1 MACNFCCDLKNEMVF
16 MSSYFYEQRDR
27 ASIKF
32 FPRQRPLLLHYRF
45 TRTKL
50 PATRITFTTPRL
62 IRYVKCLC
70 GYFPFCL
77 NLIFLRSRI
86 ITQYIG
92 RHVPSEKRGY
102 ETRWFYDAVVTESIF
117 LMGIDSR
124 TRSREE
130 HFISDI
136 VRKCVSNVEDIN

>member
-1 MACNFCCDLKNEMVF
+1 MSSIF
-16 MSSYFYEQRDR
+16 MSKEIEQVLN
-27 ASIKF
+27 F

-50 PATRITFTTPRL
+50 PATQITFTTILMSRL

-117 LMGIDSR
+117 LVGIDSR

>member
-1 MACNFCCDLKNEMVF
+1 LVF
-16 MSSYFYEQRDR
+16 ISSYFYEQKDR

-45 TRTKL
+45 TWTKL
-50 PATRITFTTPRL
+50 SATQITFTTILMPRL

-70 GYFPFCL
+70 GYFLFCL

-117 LMGIDSR
+117 LVGIDSR

-136 VRKCVSNVEDIN
+136 VRKCVLNVEDIN